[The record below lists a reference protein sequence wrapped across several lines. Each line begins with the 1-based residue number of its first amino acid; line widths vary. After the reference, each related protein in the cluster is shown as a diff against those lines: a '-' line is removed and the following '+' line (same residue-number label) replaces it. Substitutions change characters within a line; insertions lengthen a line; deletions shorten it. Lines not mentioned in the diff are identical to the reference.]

1 MSPPAILFVVAT
13 PIGNLG
19 DVSSRALTT
28 LAEVAVIAAEDTRR
42 SRTLL
47 AHFGIATPLLALHEH
62 NERSVTEGLLD
73 RIASGESVALIS
85 DAGTPLISDPGFHLV
100 RRARERGITV
110 VPIPGPSALVC
121 ALSVSGLPCDRFAFE
136 GFLPAR
142 AAARRSRLEALRDE
156 QRTLIF
162 YEASHRIVASLHD
175 MIDVFGPQRRA
186 VVARELTKTF
196 ETVHGATLAELGD
209 WVEEDANR
217 RKGEFVLVVA
227 GAEASPVQQAAEE
240 DRVLAL
246 LAEELSPRLAAGLTA
261 RITGGRKNE
270 LYRKAVA
277 LKSRQR

>member
-1 MSPPAILFVVAT
+1 MSQPGVLFIVAT

-19 DVSSRALTT
+19 DVSSRALST

-47 AHFGIATPLLALHEH
+47 ANFGIATPLLALHEH
-62 NERSVTEGLLD
+62 NERAVTEGLLD
-73 RIASGESVALIS
+73 RIATGESVALIS

-121 ALSVSGLPCDRFAFE
+121 ALSASGLPCDRFAFE

-156 QRTLIF
+156 PRTLIF
-162 YEASHRIVASLHD
+162 YEASHRILASLHD

-209 WVEEDANR
+209 WVEEDANH

-227 GAEASPVQQAAEE
+227 GAEALPIQQADEE
-240 DRVLAL
+240 DRVLAI

-277 LKSRQR
+277 LRPRHR